1 MRTTRIQRGFLLSL
15 LSLLIPIA
23 AHAQTIAIGKY
34 QTAETFDKA
43 FVATLRTT
51 PLVKFTVKSS
61 DKEQGTIQAV
71 QSTGGQEFASL
82 FLMITREG
90 SNVIVEGTFT
100 RNPGFIGGGKPEA
113 WAQKFGDELKSS
125 LPDLTINVTKRKK

>member
-1 MRTTRIQRGFLLSL
+1 MRTTRIERGLLLSL

-43 FVATLRTT
+43 FVAALRTI
-51 PLVKFTVKSS
+51 PLVKFAVKSS

-71 QSTGGQEFASL
+71 QSTGGREFASL
-82 FLMITREG
+82 FLMVRRDG

-100 RNPGFIGGGKPEA
+100 RNGGFIGGGKPET
-113 WAQKFGDELKSS
+113 WA
-125 LPDLTINVTKRKK
+125 